1 MMNQVRLVSRNLA
14 QLIKS
19 RVLNDEIL
27 GVKVLNR
34 LTSTI
39 SIPNILTLVRIL
51 LTPVFVIL
59 LLRDLFPM
67 ALLVFAIAGISDGL
81 DGLIARY
88 MNQRTALG
96 AILDPAAD
104 KLLLISSFVALAV
117 LGIIPPWVT
126 VIVITRDVIILV
138 GLAILMLTE
147 KKYEVSPTLVSK
159 CTTTVQIITVFVTL
173 YDPSHLKL
181 ATLHPILLWGTAIL
195 TTWSGLHYIYIGM
208 NILQEPNDVD
218 HRP

>member
-1 MMNQVRLVSRNLA
+1 VN
-14 QLIKS
+14 
-19 RVLNDEIL
+19 E
-27 GVKVLNR
+27 LNR

-88 MNQRTALG
+88 MNQRTPLG
-96 AILDPAAD
+96 AYLDPAAD

-126 VIVITRDVIILV
+126 VIVIARDVIILL
-138 GLAILMLTE
+138 GLAIFTLTE
-147 KKYEVSPTLVSK
+147 KKYEISPTLVSK
-159 CTTTVQIITVFVTL
+159 CTTTAQIVTVLVTL
-173 YDPSHLKL
+173 YDPTHMKL
-181 ATLHPILLWGTAIL
+181 AMLYPVLLWCTAIL
-195 TTWSGLHYIYIGM
+195 TTLSGLHYIFIGM
-208 NILQEPNDVD
+208 NILQEPNSD
-218 HRP
+218 R

>member
-1 MMNQVRLVSRNLA
+1 
-14 QLIKS
+14 
-19 RVLNDEIL
+19 
-27 GVKVLNR
+27 
-34 LTSTI
+34 
-39 SIPNILTLVRIL
+39 
-51 LTPVFVIL
+51 
-59 LLRDLFPM
+59 M

-104 KLLLISSFVALAV
+104 KLLLISSFVALAI

-126 VIVITRDVIILV
+126 VIVITRDVVILV

-147 KKYEVSPTLVSK
+147 KKYEVRPTLVSK
-159 CTTTVQIITVFVTL
+159 CTTTVQIVTVLVTL
-173 YDPSHLKL
+173 YDPAQLKL
-181 ATLHPILLWGTAIL
+181 ATIYPTLLWSTAIL

-208 NILQEPNDVD
+208 NILQSPDDN
-218 HRP
+218 